1 MSPAVMLHRRA
12 RARRTYQVPGVSS
25 GRGAGT
31 PVFGGR
37 WEMGVLFYV
46 TWSER
51 ASLLAGAEGVREEGR
66 RDYSL
71 QSWGA
76 VK

>member
-1 MSPAVMLHRRA
+1 MSYKHEEAGWCLVL
-12 RARRTYQVPGVSS
+12 
-25 GRGAGT
+25 GRIKQIK
-31 PVFGGR
+31 GR